1 MAEGIFLSLEGV
13 EGAGKSTLA
22 DTLETRLRER
32 GHDVLR
38 CREPGGTSLGE
49 AVRAVVLDPA
59 HGDVSPWAELFL
71 MLAARAQIVHELIE
85 PALAAGR
92 TVLCDRFLDASTA
105 YQPPDWRASAA
116 SSARSIQRGFAC
128 FQSGA
133 SRRGPDSDRVDEL
146 NRLATRGRVPD
157 LTLLLD
163 LDPADGRTRQKG
175 APDRMEGAA
184 LEFHRDVRRG
194 YLRVAERE
202 PGRFVVLDAASP
214 ADEVARRAWEAVT
227 ARLLDR
233 E

>member
-105 YQPPDWRASAA
+105 YQGAG
-116 SSARSIQRGFAC
+116 RGL
-128 FQSGA
+128 GIE
-133 SRRGPDSDRVDEL
+133 RVDEL